1 MSRLSFNE
9 QGADRMNPIV
19 RNADSKD
26 LDTIRIMAEKLATSF
41 VVDPESFRQVYNR
54 VLELPDA
61 TLLVVEDDGQL
72 IGYLLAF
79 EHPAFY
85 ANGSVAWVEELYVDE
100 DRRGQGI
107 GGHLMHRFE
116 QSATEKGIRLV
127 ALATRRADSFYQS
140 IGYEK
145 SATYFKKHL

>member
-1 MSRLSFNE
+1 
-9 QGADRMNPIV
+9 MNPIV

-26 LDTIRIMAEKLATSF
+26 LETIRIMAEKLATSF

-61 TLLVVEDDGQL
+61 TLLVAEHEQRV

-85 ANGSVAWVEELYVDE
+85 ANGSVAWVEELYVE
-100 DRRGQGI
+100 KPHRSSGVGRL
-107 GGHLMHRFE
+107 LMGSFE
-116 QSATEKGIRLV
+116 LSAISAGTKLI
-127 ALATRRADSFYQS
+127 ALATRRAKGFYQAMD
-140 IGYEK
+140 YDE
-145 SATYFKKHL
+145 SAIYFKKHL

>member
-1 MSRLSFNE
+1 MSRLSYLNGE
-9 QGADRMNPIV
+9 YDMKSIV
-19 RNADSKD
+19 RSAVRGDADA
-26 LDTIRIMAEKLATSF
+26 IFEMAEKLATSF
-41 VVDPESFRQVYNR
+41 VVEPDSFRQAYNR

-61 TLLVVEDDGQL
+61 TLLVAEHEQQV

-107 GGHLMHRFE
+107 GSQLMRRFE